1 MESRLPTAVV
11 VDVRWV
17 NGLAAIR
24 SLGRLGAPVVALAH
38 RAGALGFRSRYARG
52 LVCPDP
58 VGDEAGYVAFLRDL
72 GDTLGA
78 PAPIFPTHDEFL
90 NAIAGNAGEL
100 GGRFLHPFPD
110 WELLERIQDKAWQLE
125 RARSLG
131 LPVPRTE
138 EAPLDDLAFPV
149 LVKPRDPVG
158 FRREFGRQAF
168 RCEDAAALARDFER
182 ALPYRPLVQE
192 WIPGGD
198 EELYTLGSYL
208 TASGEALGLFCGR
221 KLLQTPPGVGTCRIG
236 ESVWVDEVVEQ
247 GLALL
252 RGIGFRGLSQ
262 VEFKRDP
269 RDGAFRLM
277 EINPRLWQWHGL
289 ATATG
294 VDLTRIAYLDL
305 IGRPPAPA
313 RMNGSRRRWAITLA
327 PGERPVLVRPPYVDG
342 VVARDDLR
350 PALTNL
356 GRVVRR
362 AIP

>member
-58 VGDEAGYVAFLRDL
+58 VEDEEGYVAFLAEL
-72 GDTLGA
+72 GQSLET
-78 PAPIFPTHDEFL
+78 PAPVFPTHDEFL
-90 NAIAGNAGEL
+90 NAIARNADAL
-100 GGRFLHPFPD
+100 GGRYLHPFPD
-110 WELLERIQDKAWQLE
+110 WPLLERIQDKAWQLAEAE
-125 RARSLG
+125 RLG
-131 LPVPRTE
+131 VPIPRTVDE
-138 EAPLDDLAFPV
+138 PADDLRFPV

-158 FRREFGRQAF
+158 FRREFKRQAI
-168 RCEDAAALARDFER
+168 RCEDAVALARDFER
-182 ALPYRPLVQE
+182 ARAYRPLVQE
-192 WIPGGD
+192 FVPGGD

-208 TASGEALGLFCGR
+208 DAGGEALGLFSGR
-221 KLLQTPPGVGTCRIG
+221 KLLQTPPGVGTARIG
-236 ESVWVDEVVEQ
+236 EAVWVDEVVEQ
-247 GLALL
+247 GLTLL

-269 RDGAFRLM
+269 RDGVYRLM

-305 IGRPPAPA
+305 IGQAPAPV
-313 RMNGSRRRWAITLA
+313 RMNGRKRRWAITLA
-327 PGERPVLVRPPYVDG
+327 PGERPVFVRPPYVDG
-342 VVARDDLR
+342 VLAHDDLR
-350 PALTNL
+350 PALANL
-356 GRVVRR
+356 ARVVRR
-362 AIP
+362 VVP